1 MTEDES
7 IVLTKREP
15 FSDAVLP
22 QNADELAKFMD
33 QPLMAIAEAITGALA
48 VGPKAWTVMTGH
60 IVQGI
65 LKGKLY
71 QQVALGIKE
80 LRAKG
85 KIHDDF
91 EDEKKHKYG
100 YRSWVD
106 LHKTIDDDTPD
117 ADRLE
122 ALMAMFYGANKV
134 NATDEEKILSYRLFQ
149 IAKRLNSGE
158 LLLLRT
164 LFDAQKQ
171 GNYKNTPIKLYEW
184 AQKIAK
190 LQGHNL
196 TALVLKDERALVEEG
211 LISAYRDATVTAVN
225 QQVDEDN
232 ARLTDLGMTFCKNIE
247 TYRVETRPDPA

>member
-1 MTEDES
+1 MTEEES
-7 IVLTKREP
+7 IVLKPREP

-33 QPLMAIAEAITGALA
+33 QPLTAIAETITGGLA
-48 VGPKAWTVMTGH
+48 AGPKAWMFMTGH

-71 QQVALGIKE
+71 QQVALEIKE
-80 LRAKG
+80 LRDKG
-85 KIHDDF
+85 KIPDDF
-91 EDEKKHKYG
+91 ADEKKHKYG
-100 YRSWVD
+100 FRSWVD
-106 LHKTIDDDTPD
+106 LLRTIDDETPD

-134 NATDEEKILSYRLFQ
+134 NATDEQKMLSYRLFQ

-164 LFDAQKQ
+164 LLAALGQS
-171 GNYKNTPIKLYEW
+171 NYTNNTVKLSEW

-190 LQGHNL
+190 MQGDNL
-196 TALVLKDERALVEEG
+196 SALVLKDERALVEEG
-211 LISAYRDATVTAVN
+211 LISGYQDATVTAVN
-225 QQVDEDN
+225 QTVSENN
-232 ARLTDLGMTFCKNIE
+232 ARLTDLGLAFCNNIE
-247 TYRVETRPDPA
+247 IYRVETRH